1 MLRRFRCSQ
10 PKAIRK
16 QSIPETSRDSDSTQ
30 ALNSTRQQSEP
41 DTFNAA
47 LSTMTRQMR
56 LPVACCSSKAARAI
70 VPISAEPLAGSRCRH
85 PWAKAR
91 CLSLPRPQLWR
102 ETCGGW

>member
-47 LSTMTRQMR
+47 LSTMTRQM
-56 LPVACCSSKAARAI
+56 
-70 VPISAEPLAGSRCRH
+70 
-85 PWAKAR
+85 
-91 CLSLPRPQLWR
+91 
-102 ETCGGW
+102 

>member
-47 LSTMTRQMR
+47 LSDASDAT
-56 LPVACCSSKAARAI
+56 ARR
-70 VPISAEPLAGSRCRH
+70 VLQFEGGSRY
-85 PWAKAR
+85 
-91 CLSLPRPQLWR
+91 RPYIS
-102 ETCGGW
+102 